1 MQTGNEVYQAKL
13 AKRAM
18 AIIAAK
24 LRPIERASL
33 KLASLILTVA
43 PQFCPGQTMI
53 TPMELFAATLIEFC
67 QQLKFTEFDVLRK
80 PKISQA
86 SKKQVQLQS
95 AVAEQAISTEI
106 GLKSLF
112 TTKKFTSLK
121 LGQWYADY
129 EKFSSAAY
137 KVVALKEISPYWKQ
151 PFAVEM
157 ADPE

>member
-24 LRPIERASL
+24 LRPIERAPL

-67 QQLKFTEFDVLRK
+67 
-80 PKISQA
+80 
-86 SKKQVQLQS
+86 
-95 AVAEQAISTEI
+95 
-106 GLKSLF
+106 
-112 TTKKFTSLK
+112 
-121 LGQWYADY
+121 
-129 EKFSSAAY
+129 
-137 KVVALKEISPYWKQ
+137 
-151 PFAVEM
+151 
-157 ADPE
+157 